1 MLTSITS
8 FINLLLDGRCHPA
21 VIPFLF
27 GGNLIALE
35 KKSGGIRPIAVGYYW
50 RRLAAKCAN
59 NYAISILANNLSP
72 IQVGVGVKGGC
83 EASIHASRRFLASMT
98 HDQALAKL
106 DFSNAFNSI
115 RRDCMLEVISE
126 KLPSLYRFCHC
137 AYAHISKLKFG
148 DFTID
153 SEEGAQ
159 QGDPLGPLLFCLTLQ
174 PVLES
179 LECELVFSFLDDV
192 NIGGDLKLLAN
203 DIQTLITQSK
213 DLGLELN
220 VDNVN

>member
-1 MLTSITS
+1 MT
-8 FINLLLDGRCHPA
+8 
-21 VIPFLF
+21 
-27 GGNLIALE
+27 
-35 KKSGGIRPIAVGYYW
+35 
-50 RRLAAKCAN
+50 AKCAN

-72 IQVGVGVKGGC
+72 IQLGVGVKGGC

-115 RRDCMLEVISE
+115 GHDCMLEAISVE
-126 KLPSLYRFCHC
+126 LPSLYRFCQS
-137 AYAHISKLKFG
+137 AYAHTSKLKFG
-148 DFTID
+148 DFMIG

-159 QGDPLGPLLFCLTLQ
+159 HYCLTLQ

-203 DIQTLITQSK
+203 DIQTSIARSK

-220 VDNVN
+220 VDKCELVTNHPVSQSIICDFSHVDPSSGYSGCTDHRISNE